1 MLRTA
6 GFVTET
12 AHMLTENHRSDPRAA
27 ACHRVLI
34 DLIVTTFSGAT
45 TPDHKAGG
53 KSLCVVLFSYIREE
67 INCGIDSSTWLSWI
81 SLVLCQGDGPHTSHF
96 QLAEPDER

>member
-12 AHMLTENHRSDPRAA
+12 AYMLTENHRSDPRAA

-34 DLIVTTFSGAT
+34 DLIVTSFSGAT

-81 SLVLCQGDGPHTSHF
+81 SSVLCEGDGLHTSHF
-96 QLAEPDER
+96 ELAGPDER